1 MSDKRIEQLID
12 QYGAGASKD
21 IVDKMRAITLL
32 EPYSNKD
39 NTTDLIIENSLLR
52 NKCNEL
58 SLYILKMGLRRS
70 TFRSF

>member
-12 QYGAGASKD
+12 QHGAGASKD
-21 IVDKMRAITLL
+21 IIDKMRAITLL

-39 NTTDLIIENSLLR
+39 NTTDLIIENSILR